1 MQQSIN
7 INVAQFLDPSSG
19 DVDRAR
25 SYWNNRLAPSL
36 GTEPMEVD
44 LMRDAFGEFDEV
56 ASMSDEDVKSLWSE
70 ATGAWPS
77 DLTQLNKY
85 QKAAFHKVYTDR
97 AVNQVVSEMNRDPF
111 ARKTGAFVDEENS
124 LKTAQKELKRLQGKN
139 QGVLEI

>member
-1 MQQSIN
+1 M
-7 INVAQFLDPSSG
+7 
-19 DVDRAR
+19 
-25 SYWNNRLAPSL
+25 
-36 GTEPMEVD
+36 
-44 LMRDAFGEFDEV
+44 
-56 ASMSDEDVKSLWSE
+56 
-70 ATGAWPS
+70 
-77 DLTQLNKY
+77 LTQLNKY